1 MNEMKTASAKPK
13 VYVFNGADLI
23 EFHKSSY
30 RTCHEFGTVIDA
42 PELIVDMVV
51 RERRPQPPAAG
62 WLRVFVVAGWCLSR
76 SPGIAGSMTD
86 VLIAAALT
94 GSCYLRTVSENQ
106 YDGE

>member
-1 MNEMKTASAKPK
+1 MNEMKTASAKPE

-62 WLRVFVVAGWCLSR
+62 WLRAEQTSRQLS
-76 SPGIAGSMTD
+76 PNETD
-86 VLIAAALT
+86 YSL
-94 GSCYLRTVSENQ
+94 SCSEISLQNEQ
-106 YDGE
+106 